1 MSTKLNEKQLI
12 AVHLL
17 ASGVKASVIAKEI
30 SIREETLSRWR
41 QIDEFK
47 AELEYATRSILK
59 EIVETHKNILISSQN
74 IILDALSNNDLDLLK
89 KANLALRY
97 LSLIKG
103 KDDVAEKSENKLFKY
118 SELGNF
124 CRVKDNLSFLKTFC
138 LFMGQKK
145 GLVSIL

>member
-47 AELEYATRSILK
+47 DALK
-59 EIVETHKNILISSQN
+59 DAIEPVLIEIDEIHKNLLISSQN
-74 IILDALSNNDLDLLK
+74 VINEALNNEELDIFK

-97 LSLIKG
+97 MSLIKG
-103 KDDVAEKSENKLFKY
+103 KDDIMQKS
-118 SELGNF
+118 S
-124 CRVKDNLSFLKTFC
+124 DNLFRHTF
-138 LFMGQKK
+138 
-145 GLVSIL
+145 

>member
-1 MSTKLNEKQLI
+1 MSIKLNEKQLI

-47 AELEYATRSILK
+47 DALEDATEAVLR
-59 EIVETHKNILISSQN
+59 EIDETHKNLLILSQSVIN
-74 IILDALSNNDLDLLK
+74 EALNNEELDLFK

-103 KDDVAEKSENKLFKY
+103 KDDITQKSQ
-118 SELGNF
+118 
-124 CRVKDNLSFLKTFC
+124 DNLFRHTL
-138 LFMGQKK
+138 
-145 GLVSIL
+145 